1 MEWRAVSGP
10 NKQSDKE
17 PVWSLLVEAGFLD
30 IPPEDFAERIK
41 EAKHTVIERLNE
53 LLERRNAVQERESAA
68 YSLATLRK
76 LETTL
81 LQPGRQKASGE

>member
-1 MEWRAVSGP
+1 MSGP
-10 NKQSDKE
+10 NEQSEKE
-17 PVWSLLVEAGFLD
+17 RVWSVLSEAGFLD
-30 IPPEDFAERIK
+30 IPPDKFAERIK
-41 EAKHTVIERLNE
+41 QAKHCVIERLNE

-81 LQPGRQKASGE
+81 TVSGGQAIPGK

>member
-1 MEWRAVSGP
+1 MSGP
-10 NKQSDKE
+10 TEQSDKE
-17 PVWSLLVEAGFLD
+17 RVWSLLLEAGFLD
-30 IPPEDFAERIK
+30 IPPERFAERIK

-76 LETTL
+76 LETSLGQT
-81 LQPGRQKASGE
+81 GRQKVSGG

>member
-1 MEWRAVSGP
+1 VSGP
-10 NKQSDKE
+10 NDQSEKE
-17 PVWSLLVEAGFLD
+17 RVWSLLLEAGFLD
-30 IPPEDFAERIK
+30 IPPEEFAERIK

-53 LLERRNAVQERESAA
+53 LLERRNQVQERESAA

-81 LQPGRQKASGE
+81 GQTGRQKISGE

>member
-1 MEWRAVSGP
+1 MSGSHE
-10 NKQSDKE
+10 QSEKE
-17 PVWSLLVEAGFLD
+17 LVWSLLSEAGFLD
-30 IPPEDFAERIK
+30 IPPSEFAERIK
-41 EAKHTVIERLNE
+41 EAKHCVIERLNE

-81 LQPGRQKASGE
+81 GHSGKRQGSG

>member
-1 MEWRAVSGP
+1 MVSGP
-10 NKQSDKE
+10 NEQSEKE
-17 PVWSLLVEAGFLD
+17 RVWSLLLEAGFLD
-30 IPPEDFAERIK
+30 IPPDEFAERIK

-53 LLERRNAVQERESAA
+53 LLALRNAVRERESAA

-81 LQPGRQKASGE
+81 GQSGRQKASGT